1 MLAGEPSTLPAVDA
15 LSDDELP
22 QPSGGTAPVK
32 PPKKAKA
39 KAKPEPKPKTGA
51 KEKAKAKSDKPKTVP
66 KAKEKSQPKVKI
78 AKKPSFKRPAAAVK
92 QADTTQELDAKEQDP
107 PQPAAPAVARKA
119 YLEYRKQT
127 DVYSV
132 RVKDATTGKKPEW
145 IRDELQK
152 KAVDVASQQQAAPGE
167 ATHAAD
173 VDPGKSAEM
182 VEDQEE
188 EQPFDEDAEIEDVE

>member
-1 MLAGEPSTLPAVDA
+1 MDETMLAGEPSTLPAVDA

-22 QPSGGTAPVK
+22 EKPSGSTAPVK

-39 KAKPEPKPKTGA
+39 KAKTEPKPKTA
-51 KEKAKAKSDKPKTVP
+51 PKEKAKVNSEKPKTVP
-66 KAKEKSQPKVKI
+66 KAKEKSQPKVKVV
-78 AKKPSFKRPAAAVK
+78 KKPSIKRPAAAVK

-145 IRDELQK
+145 IRVGLTNWKLQYAFK
-152 KAVDVASQQQAAPGE
+152 TDFWRQQLSSQI
-167 ATHAAD
+167 
-173 VDPGKSAEM
+173 KYS
-182 VEDQEE
+182 
-188 EQPFDEDAEIEDVE
+188 

>member
-1 MLAGEPSTLPAVDA
+1 MDETMLAGEPSTLPAVDA

-22 QPSGGTAPVK
+22 EKPSGSTAPVK

-39 KAKPEPKPKTGA
+39 KAKTEPKPKTA
-51 KEKAKAKSDKPKTVP
+51 PKEKAKVNSEKPKTVP
-66 KAKEKSQPKVKI
+66 KAKEKSQPKVKVV
-78 AKKPSFKRPAAAVK
+78 KKPSIKRPAAAVK

-145 IRDELQK
+145 IRVGLTK
-152 KAVDVASQQQAAPGE
+152 
-167 ATHAAD
+167 
-173 VDPGKSAEM
+173 
-182 VEDQEE
+182 
-188 EQPFDEDAEIEDVE
+188 